1 MTATL
6 VLTSDQIV
14 SLFEQLE
21 PQTKRSVL
29 YMLAEPVSQQ
39 RSARLLSAEA
49 RLRARATERG
59 LTWESM
65 SEQARQDFVDD
76 LVHEDR

>member
-39 RSARLLSAEA
+39 QSARLLSAEA
-49 RLRARATERG
+49 RLRVRATERG